1 MRVLDQIAT
10 FYRGRLWAQLA
21 SLVGPSLLW
30 MLLFFAA
37 PLLVMLVLSF
47 AQRGTYGGIVYNW
60 SLENYA
66 QALRPSYLTIY
77 WRSIWIAGL
86 TTLFCLLLAYPTAYF
101 IALKAS
107 KRWKNTLLVLS
118 VIPFWTSF
126 LVRTYAWVLIFRT
139 EGLINWALSS
149 LHIAPAKLLYTDL
162 AVLIGLVY
170 GELPFM
176 LLPIYAS
183 IERLDVRLLEASKDL
198 GADSLATF
206 WHVTL
211 PLTRPGIVTGIILCF
226 IPSLGMFIT
235 SDLLGGAKAM
245 MIGNL
250 IQNQFVQR
258 NQPFGAALS
267 FLLTI
272 VVLVLLWVSLRA
284 GAKTNKL

>member
-1 MRVLDQIAT
+1 MRNLDWIVS
-10 FYRGRLWAQLA
+10 FYRGRLWVQLS

-30 MLLFFAA
+30 MLLFFAG

-47 AQRGTYGGIVYNW
+47 AQRGTYGDIVYHW
-60 SLENYA
+60 SFQNYL
-66 QALRPSYLTIY
+66 QALKPTYLSIY
-77 WRSIWIAGL
+77 WRSFWIAGL

-101 IALKAS
+101 IALKAPR
-107 KRWKNTLLVLS
+107 KWKSTLLILS

-126 LVRTYAWVLIFRT
+126 LIRTYAWVLLFRT
-139 EGLINWALSS
+139 EGLINWMLSS
-149 LHIAPAKLLYTDL
+149 LHLTPVKLLYTDW

-176 LLPIYAS
+176 LLPLYAS
-183 IERLDVRLLEASKDL
+183 IERLDSRLLEASKDL
-198 GADSLATF
+198 GADPLATF

-211 PLTRPGIVTGIILCF
+211 PLTRPGIVTGIVLCF
-226 IPSLGMFIT
+226 IPSIGMFIT

-250 IQNQFVQR
+250 IQNQFTQR

-272 VVLVLLWVSLRA
+272 VVLTLLWISLRTEKA
-284 GAKTNKL
+284 E